1 MPKYILSPEAKKSIT
16 KIRNYTL
23 ENHGKQQTKIYLKIL
38 RDHMKDIAT
47 KPEIKGT
54 SRNEVKESYYS
65 AFAGKHTIYYRIQPT
80 HIDNIDILHQNME
93 PTIYL

>member
-1 MPKYILSPEAKKSIT
+1 MLKYTLSLEAQKSLK

-38 RDHMKDIAT
+38 RDQMKNIAA

-54 SRNEVKESYYS
+54 SRNEIKESYYS
-65 AFAGKHTIYYRIQPT
+65 AFAGRHTIYYRIQPT
-80 HIDNIDILHQNME
+80 HIDIIDILHQNME
-93 PTIYL
+93 PTKHL

>member
-1 MPKYILSPEAKKSIT
+1 MPKYTLSLEAQKSLK

-38 RDHMKDIAT
+38 RDQMKNIAA

-54 SRNEVKESYYS
+54 SRNEIKESYYS
-65 AFAGKHTIYYRIQPT
+65 AFAGRHTIYYRIQPT
-80 HIDNIDILHQNME
+80 HIDIIDILHQNME
-93 PTIYL
+93 PTKHL